1 MIWIINTDC
10 SCLILLFLKKL
21 NNEVKAL
28 KESMESVTK
37 ASVEAV
43 VRRILA
49 YTARP
54 LTEFNKY
61 EALEM
66 LETLQNTASDKHH
79 EKSNYYRLAH
89 QTARSNIDVSK
100 LQFHSL
106 VARLIGDKDQE
117 KVLDIESKVAKTY
130 RQQATPRRDNNY
142 STPYRRPQWQ
152 RNNRVDLSQVKCFA
166 CGEPGHYRA
175 NCLNKKSMDKDKD
188 TRARKN

>member
-66 LETLQNTASDKHH
+66 LETLQNTASGKHH

-106 VARLIGDKDQE
+106 VARLIGDKDPE
-117 KVLDIESKVAKTY
+117 KVLVFESKVAKTY
-130 RQQATPRRDNNY
+130 HQQSTPRRDNNY
-142 STPYRRPQWQ
+142 STPYRRPQ
-152 RNNRVDLSQVKCFA
+152 
-166 CGEPGHYRA
+166 
-175 NCLNKKSMDKDKD
+175 
-188 TRARKN
+188 

>member
-1 MIWIINTDC
+1 MKT
-10 SCLILLFLKKL
+10 LR
-21 NNEVKAL
+21 
-28 KESMESVTK
+28 ESLESLTK

-66 LETLQNTASDKHH
+66 LETLQNTASDKRH
-79 EKSNYYRLAH
+79 EKSNYYRLAY
-89 QTARSNIDVSK
+89 QTARSNIDVPK
-100 LQFHSL
+100 LQLHSL
-106 VARLIGDKDQE
+106 VARLIGDKDHE

-130 RQQATPRRDNNY
+130 RQQSTPRRGNNY
-142 STPYRRPQWQ
+142 SAPYKRLLGQ
-152 RNNRVDLSQVKCFA
+152 RNNRVDLFQVKCFD

-175 NCLNKKSMDKDKD
+175 NCPNKKSIDK
-188 TRARKN
+188 TRIQGLRRTNKEPL